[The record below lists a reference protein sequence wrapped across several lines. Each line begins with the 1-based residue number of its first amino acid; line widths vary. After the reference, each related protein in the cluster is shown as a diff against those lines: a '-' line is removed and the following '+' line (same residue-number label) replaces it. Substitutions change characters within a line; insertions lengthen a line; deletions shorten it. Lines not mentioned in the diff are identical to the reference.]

1 MKTKLVGCC
10 LSGLALVLT
19 LSISARP
26 DRDDRDR
33 HDRDDRK
40 QSENHKHNVNTPV
53 SFLEVVQIP
62 GNPLLSTDLSF
73 TDPGTERFY
82 LADRS
87 NSAVD
92 IVDAEKDIFVD
103 RVTGFA
109 GTPGTN
115 GAGPNGVLVT
125 PDRRLFA

>member
-10 LSGLALVLT
+10 LLGLALILT

-33 HDRDDRK
+33 HDRDDERG

-53 SFLEVVQIP
+53 GFVNVISIP
-62 GNPLLSTDLSF
+62 GNALASTDLSF

-92 IVDAEKDIFVD
+92 IVDAEKDLFVD
-103 RVTGFA
+103 RV
-109 GTPGTN
+109 
-115 GAGPNGVLVT
+115 
-125 PDRRLFA
+125 

>member
-10 LSGLALVLT
+10 LSGLALILT
-19 LSISARP
+19 LSMSARP

-33 HDRDDRK
+33 HDRDDERGG
-40 QSENHKHNVNTPV
+40 SENHKHNVNTPV
-53 SFLEVVQIP
+53 GFVEVIPIP
-62 GNPLLSTDLSF
+62 GNPIASTDLSW

-92 IVDAEKDIFVD
+92 IV
-103 RVTGFA
+103 
-109 GTPGTN
+109 
-115 GAGPNGVLVT
+115 
-125 PDRRLFA
+125 